1 MRLPGGPAPPVADPA
16 AATLQATRR
25 LIWLLVV
32 PVLAL
37 LGVLTAQQYRERLE
51 DAGRDLQRRAD
62 EHAQELEALAR
73 PASAHVDDLHELL
86 RAQWRSPP
94 DPGPALQ
101 RALAEHR
108 VEGRPDGWSLDEAD
122 EATRARFG
130 QFWFERAEGGAPDE
144 IWLRRAALFNELAR
158 VVHQRSPGFAATWFA
173 AAEAN
178 TSFGYPWSSTASML
192 KAMGATTLREIDGP
206 RQRGVERAYAELKRP
221 SELSFWGAP
230 YVSQLDGQL
239 VLSHGKMLVDDGVYL
254 GEVSVDFRLAPL
266 QRRVQEWRRLG
277 RSWIVDSRG
286 HVLADS
292 LQPLEAPR
300 GTGLADVRVQALL
313 EARLPAPLRGSA
325 ALASAR
331 PGQVL
336 WVDGWVMATAARPG
350 APWTFVNAVPQAELR
365 ALVLPTLLPN
375 ALLGSALLV
384 VFVAGQWLLARR
396 FVSPAL
402 EVLDYLRRAAHDA
415 DAPVPPLAGRWRVWV
430 DAVSEIFRQ
439 QRESQ
444 RRERRTEAFKSAIV
458 DNAVTAIVTT
468 DRDGRIVEFNPMA
481 ERLYRCPRT
490 QVLGKVLG
498 DVLIPERHRPAHRAE
513 MDRLRAGERIG
524 GIERPTEMIGL
535 CADGSEFPLEM
546 LVVRIEQDGQI
557 FYTGFMTDLSE
568 KREAARQIERQRDAL
583 RQSEKLSA
591 MGGLLAGV
599 AHELNNPLAIVMG
612 RASLLEERTQDS
624 AAADDAR
631 RIREAAERCG
641 RIVRTFLN
649 MARQRPAVRAPVQLN
664 HLVRAAADMLGYT
677 LRSHG
682 IELVLQLAEPLPEVQ
697 ADADQIGQVLLNL
710 IVNAQQALAGVA
722 GPRRVVVQTGA
733 EHLGA
738 QESVWLR
745 VADSGPGVPAS
756 AREQIFEPFFTT
768 KAEGMGTGL
777 GLAVSRSL
785 AREHGGD
792 LVVEEGAEG
801 GSFRLSLPVSAAASA
816 AVAPAPPA
824 VQDDDGSSAGR
835 VLVVDDEHEIAD
847 MVRSMLEAA
856 HYEVAVAESGAVA
869 LELLGEARFDAIVSD
884 LRMPD
889 MDGAALWREVR
900 ERDAALAGRM
910 LFVTGDTLSPSA
922 RSFLD
927 QAACGSLEKP
937 FHPDELLARVRA
949 LLQPATPQG
958 AP

>member
-1 MRLPGGPAPPVADPA
+1 M
-16 AATLQATRR
+16 
-25 LIWLLVV
+25 
-32 PVLAL
+32 
-37 LGVLTAQQYRERLE
+37 
-51 DAGRDLQRRAD
+51 
-62 EHAQELEALAR
+62 
-73 PASAHVDDLHELL
+73 
-86 RAQWRSPP
+86 
-94 DPGPALQ
+94 
-101 RALAEHR
+101 
-108 VEGRPDGWSLDEAD
+108 
-122 EATRARFG
+122 
-130 QFWFERAEGGAPDE
+130 
-144 IWLRRAALFNELAR
+144 
-158 VVHQRSPGFAATWFA
+158 
-173 AAEAN
+173 
-178 TSFGYPWSSTASML
+178 
-192 KAMGATTLREIDGP
+192 
-206 RQRGVERAYAELKRP
+206 
-221 SELSFWGAP
+221 
-230 YVSQLDGQL
+230 
-239 VLSHGKMLVDDGVYL
+239 
-254 GEVSVDFRLAPL
+254 
-266 QRRVQEWRRLG
+266 
-277 RSWIVDSRG
+277 
-286 HVLADS
+286 
-292 LQPLEAPR
+292 
-300 GTGLADVRVQALL
+300 
-313 EARLPAPLRGSA
+313 
-325 ALASAR
+325 
-331 PGQVL
+331 
-336 WVDGWVMATAARPG
+336 
-350 APWTFVNAVPQAELR
+350 
-365 ALVLPTLLPN
+365 LPTLLPN
-375 ALLGSALLV
+375 ALLGTALLV

-402 EVLDYLRRAAHDA
+402 EVLDYLRRAARDA

-444 RRERRTEAFKSAIV
+444 LRERRTEAFKSAIV

-490 QVLGKVLG
+490 QVLGQVLG
-498 DVLIPERHRPAHRAE
+498 EVLIPERHRPAHRAE

-524 GIERPTEMIGL
+524 GVERPTEMLGQR
-535 CADGSEFPLEM
+535 ADGSEFPLEM
-546 LVVRIEQDGQI
+546 LVVRIEQDGQT
-557 FYTGFMTDLSE
+557 FYTGFMTDLTD
-568 KREAARQIERQRDAL
+568 KRDAARQIERQRDAL

-682 IELVLQLAEPLPEVQ
+682 IELVLQLADPLPEVQ

-710 IVNAQQALAGVA
+710 IVNAQQALAGTA

-733 EHLGA
+733 ERLG
-738 QESVWLR
+738 ESEAVWLR
-745 VADSGPGVPAS
+745 VADNGPGVPAS
-756 AREQIFEPFFTT
+756 ARDQIFEPFFTT

-792 LVVEEGAEG
+792 LVVEGGAEG
-801 GSFRLSLPVSAAASA
+801 GSFRLSLPVSPELAAALPA
-816 AVAPAPPA
+816 AGLQAAA
-824 VQDDDGSSAGR
+824 DEDDGACSGR
-835 VLVVDDEHEIAD
+835 VLVVDDEAEIAD

-889 MDGAALWREVR
+889 MDGAALWREVLA
-900 ERDAALAGRM
+900 RDASLARRM

-927 QAACGSLEKP
+927 QAGCGSLEKP
-937 FHPDELLARVRA
+937 FNPGELLARVKA
-949 LLQPATPQG
+949 LVSA
-958 AP
+958 